1 LRLEYVPM
9 GEMRERTERK
19 SPARRAD
26 PSREAW
32 DLLVSL
38 VYPPPFLAIAR
49 ELGLRPPAFGTL
61 RLLEQPRTMSEIATV
76 LHCDNS
82 NVTGIVDGL
91 EERGLVLR
99 TPSEADRRVK
109 LIALTS
115 EGRRVRARLM
125 RAVEKPP
132 AWLAG
137 LGAADQR
144 ALRDLLRRAK
154 ASSAPEQTP

>member
-1 LRLEYVPM
+1 M
-9 GEMRERTERK
+9 K
-19 SPARRAD
+19 SSRSSGKKDPAG
-26 PSREAW
+26 EAW
-32 DLLVSL
+32 SALAHL

-49 ELGLRPPAFGTL
+49 ELGLRPAAFGTL
-61 RLLEQPRTMSEIATV
+61 RVLDEPRTMSEIATA

-99 TPSEADRRVK
+99 TTSEQDRRVK
-109 LIALTS
+109 PIALTA
-115 EGRRVRARLM
+115 EGRRVRTRLV

-132 AWLAG
+132 EWLTG
-137 LGAADQR
+137 MSAADQR

-154 ASSAPEQTP
+154 PER